1 MMHGGEL
8 HMWAML
14 GRANAHDRAEGLAA
28 YARYHHVMSVLAD
41 RYSVPLDRVVAAFV
55 SLSPNSDYIG
65 NLRSTVSVLRGVAY
79 GLDIEQ
85 VQVSTYRHC
94 LARAW
99 AYAHGQARFLD
110 QTKGPKITAFYHNV
124 LDPTDK
130 CYVTVDGHMVAIWR
144 NQDLTMREAIPSA
157 KEYRAIA
164 NQVKTMAEEH
174 NMVPCDLQAV
184 LWHTRKRL
192 LNIKHTDQKN
202 LWPHDEPNMLEP
214 YPERAIGRLGPE
226 PVVQSVPR
234 MQDIRGRQCADV
246 GHGQPGGLSGMHQ
259 ASLAL

>member
-1 MMHGGEL
+1 MTDGAM

-28 YARYHHVMSVLAD
+28 YARYHHVMCELSR

-65 NLRSTVSVLRGVAY
+65 NLRSTVSVLAGVFH
-79 GLDIEQ
+79 GVPMEQ

-99 AYAHGQARFLD
+99 AYARGEARFLD

-130 CYVTVDGHMVAIWR
+130 RYVTVDGHMVCIWR
-144 NQDLTMREAIPSA
+144 NVDAPMKEAIPSA
-157 KEYRAIA
+157 KEYKAIA
-164 NQVKTMAEEH
+164 NQTKAMAEEH
-174 NMVPCDLQAV
+174 NMVPCDLQAI

-214 YPERAIGRLGPE
+214 YPARDGRLGPE
-226 PVVQSVPR
+226 PALQPIPR
-234 MQDIRGRQCADV
+234 MQDIRRRQRPDV
-246 GHGQPGGLSGMHQ
+246 GDGQPGGLSGMHQ

>member
-1 MMHGGEL
+1 MTDGAL

-28 YARYHHVMSVLAD
+28 YARYNHVMRVISEK
-41 RYSVPLDRVVAAFV
+41 YGVPLDRTVAAFV

-65 NLRSTVSVLRGVAY
+65 NLRSTVSVLHGAAL
-79 GLDIEQ
+79 GHSADQ

-99 AYAHGQARFLD
+99 AYVHGEARFLD
-110 QTKGPKITAFYHNV
+110 NTKGPKITAFYHNV

-130 CYVTVDGHMVAIWR
+130 RYVTIDGHMVCIWR
-144 NQDLTMREAIPSA
+144 NVDVPMKEAIPSA
-157 KEYRAIA
+157 KEYKVIA
-164 NQVKTMAEEH
+164 NQVKAMAEEH
-174 NMVPCDLQAV
+174 GIVPCDLQAI

-192 LNIKHTDQKN
+192 LNIKHTDQRN
-202 LWPHDEPNMLEP
+202 LWPHDEPDMLLP
-214 YPERAIGRLGPE
+214 YPQRGRLGPE
-226 PVVQSVPR
+226 PAVQSSARV
-234 MQDIRGRQCADV
+234 QDIRGRQCADV
-246 GHGQPGGLSGMHQ
+246 GHSQPGGLSGMHQ